1 MNEMGRQ
8 SVPFRTLNLLCTA
21 KSLDP
26 DMLLIR
32 ARIILKLYRSVAS
45 VTQDKIEMTV
55 KEASTLYKG
64 DGSYIDDIRA
74 GLSYLVDF
82 EPEYRKKDFE
92 TKVSMLFETHWMIE
106 LMNRAVENVR
116 NHLDNGSLYFNILY
130 KSYFDKHIYLN
141 DDLVDYLDIAYST
154 FFDYKREATLL
165 FGIYLWGYGIPR
177 LYRNLSDISETQH
190 ATTAD

>member
-1 MNEMGRQ
+1 MGRQ

-106 LMNRAVENVR
+106 LMNKAAENVHK
-116 NHLDNGSLYFNILY
+116 HLDNGPLYYDILY
-130 KSYFDKHIYLN
+130 KSYFDKNKYLN
-141 DDLVDYLDIAYST
+141 DDLQELLVIAHST

-165 FGIYLWGYGIPR
+165 FGIYLWGYGIPM
-177 LYRNLSDISETQH
+177 LYRNLPNVNEP
-190 ATTAD
+190 